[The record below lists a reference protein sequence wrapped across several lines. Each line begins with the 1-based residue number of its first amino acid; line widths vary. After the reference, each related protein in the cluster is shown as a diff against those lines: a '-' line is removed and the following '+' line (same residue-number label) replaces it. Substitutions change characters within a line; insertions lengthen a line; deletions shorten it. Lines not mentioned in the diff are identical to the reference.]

1 MDHLSRNG
9 NKRNPA
15 GESERESRP
24 KAVLSKRL
32 EVEKEGRK
40 EGKKKRKEGW
50 GNLAKEKKIS
60 TARPGFVVY
69 F

>member
-1 MDHLSRNG
+1 MGHLSRSG

-32 EVEKEGRK
+32 EVEKEG
-40 EGKKKRKEGW
+40 GKKKRKEGW
-50 GNLAKEKKIS
+50 GNPAKAKTIS
-60 TARPGFVVY
+60 AARPEFVVQL
-69 F
+69 

>member
-1 MDHLSRNG
+1 MGHLSRSG

-40 EGKKKRKEGW
+40 EGRKERRRGRR
-50 GNLAKEKKIS
+50 GGGI
-60 TARPGFVVY
+60 
-69 F
+69 